1 MCATFVHHKMGETI
15 KSIILDRFLYSKE
28 ENMQLIFPKHYY
40 IMGMEC
46 TVSYSTWE
54 AGQTD
59 SIVLLAL
66 DHSELHLNLT

>member
-1 MCATFVHHKMGETI
+1 
-15 KSIILDRFLYSKE
+15 
-28 ENMQLIFPKHYY
+28 MQLIFPKHYY